1 MSEIINV
8 LTNPDSFF
16 KKKMTERIQFK
27 MPALIVVLNALM
39 GAISGYIMTKAIL
52 SSAAVGGGFAGAG
65 AIFGAV
71 GGFLGVLIVWP
82 IYTAVFYALS
92 ALFGG
97 EGSFKRSLEFV
108 GYGYIPTVLN
118 SIFGLYVINQL
129 SSSLQAASANPAQM
143 AQILS
148 NDPIMQVATLVG
160 IIFQLWSANI
170 WIFGLKNARSLNLR
184 GALIS
189 VGLPIGL
196 LILYSLISYIGG
208 IA

>member
-1 MSEIINV
+1 MNEIINV

-16 KKKMTERIQFK
+16 KKKMTERIHFK
-27 MPALIVVLNALM
+27 IPFFIVILNALL
-39 GAISGYIMTKAIL
+39 GAISGYIMVKAIL
-52 SSAAVGGGFAGAG
+52 SSAAVGVGFASIG
-65 AIFGAV
+65 AIGGAL

-82 IYTAVFYALS
+82 IYTAVFYGLS

-108 GYGYIPTVLN
+108 GYGYIPALLN
-118 SIFGLYVINQL
+118 SIFGLYVINQI
-129 SSSLQAASANPAQM
+129 SASLQATAADPAQM
-143 AQILS
+143 AQMLS
-148 NDPIMQVATLVG
+148 NDPLMQVATLVG

-170 WIFGLKNARSLNLR
+170 WIFGLKNARNLNLR

-189 VGLPIGL
+189 VGLPVGL

>member
-16 KKKMTERIQFK
+16 KRRMTERIQFK
-27 MPALIVVLNALM
+27 VPALIVILNALL
-39 GAISGYIMTKAIL
+39 GGISGYIMVKALL

-71 GGFLGVLIVWP
+71 GGFLGVVIVWP
-82 IYTAVFYALS
+82 IYTAVFYGLS

-108 GYGYIPTVLN
+108 GYGYIPALFN
-118 SIFGLYVINQL
+118 SIFGLYVINQI
-129 SSSLQAASANPAQM
+129 STSLQAFSADPAQM
-143 AQILS
+143 AQILT
-148 NDPIMQVATLVG
+148 NDPMMQVATLVG

-170 WIFGLKNARSLNLR
+170 WIFGLKNARNLNLR

-189 VGLPIGL
+189 VGLPVGL
-196 LILYSLISYIGG
+196 LITYSLINYIGG
-208 IA
+208 IV

>member
-1 MSEIINV
+1 MSEVINIF
-8 LTNPDSFF
+8 TNLDSFF
-16 KKKMTERIQFK
+16 KEKMTERIQFK
-27 MPALIVVLNALM
+27 IPALIVVLNALM
-39 GAISGYIMTKAIL
+39 GAISGYVVTKAIL
-52 SSAAVGGGFAGAG
+52 LSAAVGGGFAGVG

-71 GGFLGVLIVWP
+71 GGFLGVLVLWP
-82 IYTAVFYALS
+82 IYTAVFYGLS

-108 GYGYIPTVLN
+108 GYGYIPMLVN
-118 SIFGLYVINQL
+118 SIFSLYAINQV
-129 SSSLQAASANPAQM
+129 SASLQASSANPAQM
-143 AQILS
+143 AQMLS

-170 WIFGLKNARSLNLR
+170 WIFGLKNARNLNLR

-189 VGLPIGL
+189 VGLPVGL